1 MKQRVIFNEKQES
14 YKYMPLGNG
23 LADVFIRE
31 FIEEKEETKEEIV
44 SYNEKTKKVDKRV
57 TENTLFI
64 YNQNEFRVDA
74 KKVTEAMIN
83 ANPLSYIDYDPD
95 NVVEDEN
102 PMPTTEER
110 LQALEDALLEIGGLI
125 YND

>member
-57 TENTLFI
+57 TKNTLFI

>member
-57 TENTLFI
+57 AKNTLFI